1 MRLVS
6 WAVAFAVGDAWAAGG
21 GAGWR
26 VAAVAGAIGA
36 LMLAL
41 ARGRRRWAAALL
53 AFLALGALLG
63 LRAARAPVLDGRL
76 AALLDTDD
84 PRAIEAVVQRGPE
97 DSASGARLII
107 ALRSID
113 GRPAGGTLALA
124 VANGWP
130 DFGPGEIIACQ
141 ARLRSLRGTRNPGLP
156 DPVLALRAVG
166 IEALAGV
173 PTALAIRR
181 VAEPAGWSPRRAA
194 YLARR
199 ALRAAIDGGVG
210 GEAGAFLKTAVLGD
224 RRGVSPDVED
234 GFRAA
239 GATHVLSVSG
249 LHLAAVAALFFLIVR
264 ASAARIPCLP
274 LYVDP
279 RAIAAAASLPAI
291 GFFTM
296 LTGEAVATER
306 SALMLA
312 IGMGALLVGRAASAA
327 PTIAA
332 AALVLLIA
340 HPLQIF
346 DISLQ
351 LSVASVAGIALLARR
366 LGPSAAPIDGPHRRA
381 LRWLWRFGAATAA
394 ATAATAPL
402 VAHAFAEVAP
412 LAPLGNLALVPLV
425 EMAVVP
431 AGLAG
436 ASAAA
441 FWTPL
446 GRPPLALAS
455 LAARLALAIAAAF
468 RAHAPLWV
476 CRSPNGLET
485 LALTAAGALA
495 LAAWGARGGGRRPL
509 AIAALVCALIAT
521 VSLTAREV
529 RRRCSSALTVTFLD
543 VGQGD
548 AAVIEAPGGAAVL
561 IDGGGTRDGQFDTG
575 ARIVEPFLRS
585 RGIARL
591 QVVALS
597 HPHPDHLNGL
607 FRVLDRFEVG
617 AFWSSGDDGHN
628 PEYRRLVALARQR
641 GVPIP
646 EVVPTALGGA
656 RIEPLGPY
664 IDDRI
669 GAPVGLS
676 VNDASLVLRVGFA
689 GRALLFPGD
698 LEADGEGELVG
709 RRDLGQTV
717 SADVLKVPHH
727 GSRTSSSDELVAAV
741 APRLAVM
748 SLGWHNQFHFPAPEV
763 LARYAAAGA
772 RVLRTDRDGAVTLT
786 VAADGTLTVRCERGC
801 DPRQPNGAPAR

>member
-1 MRLVS
+1 R
-6 WAVAFAVGDAWAAGG
+6 
-21 GAGWR
+21 
-26 VAAVAGAIGA
+26 
-36 LMLAL
+36 
-41 ARGRRRWAAALL
+41 
-53 AFLALGALLG
+53 
-63 LRAARAPVLDGRL
+63 
-76 AALLDTDD
+76 
-84 PRAIEAVVQRGPE
+84 
-97 DSASGARLII
+97 
-107 ALRSID
+107 
-113 GRPAGGTLALA
+113 
-124 VANGWP
+124 
-130 DFGPGEIIACQ
+130 
-141 ARLRSLRGTRNPGLP
+141 
-156 DPVLALRAVG
+156 
-166 IEALAGV
+166 
-173 PTALAIRR
+173 
-181 VAEPAGWSPRRAA
+181 
-194 YLARR
+194 
-199 ALRAAIDGGVG
+199 
-210 GEAGAFLKTAVLGD
+210 
-224 RRGVSPDVED
+224 
-234 GFRAA
+234 
-239 GATHVLSVSG
+239 
-249 LHLAAVAALFFLIVR
+249 
-264 ASAARIPCLP
+264 LP

-312 IGMGALLVGRAASAA
+312 IGMGALLVGRSASAA

-366 LGPSAAPIDGPHRRA
+366 LGPSAASVDGPHRRA

-436 ASAAA
+436 AAAA
-441 FWTPL
+441 AIWTPL
-446 GRPPLALAS
+446 GRPPLALAA

-495 LAAWGARGGGRRPL
+495 LAAWGARRGGSRPL

-521 VSLTAREV
+521 GSLAGRGLH
-529 RRRCSSALTVTFLD
+529 RRWSSGLTVTFLD

-548 AAVIEAPGGAAVL
+548 AAVIEAPGGATML

-575 ARIVEPFLRS
+575 ARIVEPFLRA
-585 RGIARL
+585 RGIGRL

-607 FRVLDRFEVG
+607 FRVLERFEVG

-646 EVVPTALGGA
+646 EVVTTALGGA

-664 IDDRI
+664 VDDRV

-709 RRDLGQTV
+709 RRDLGQIV
-717 SADVLKVPHH
+717 AADVLKVPHH

-772 RVLRTDRDGAVTLT
+772 RVLRTDRDGAVTIT

-801 DPRQPNGAPAR
+801 ERGYDPGQPNSTADR